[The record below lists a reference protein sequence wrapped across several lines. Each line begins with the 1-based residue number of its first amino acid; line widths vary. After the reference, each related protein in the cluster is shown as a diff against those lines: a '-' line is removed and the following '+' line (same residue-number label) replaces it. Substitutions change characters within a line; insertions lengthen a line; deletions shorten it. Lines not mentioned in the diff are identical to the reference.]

1 VTRALALLFFALP
14 AYAASSRGRV
24 KPPVYDLIAGG
35 EQEYVVAAGDNLW
48 SITGRFTM
56 NRALLES
63 LNGLTNPDLLRPGMR
78 LRVSDRHIV
87 PRRQRDGIV
96 IDVAV
101 RTLYWFEKGTLKA
114 RYPIGVG
121 RTDWETPP
129 GRYRIVGRREDPI
142 WRVPPSIQAEMRA
155 RGEPVT
161 RVVPA
166 GPDNPLGKYWIQL
179 SVPGYGLHGTNAP
192 GSIGKYASHGCMRLL
207 PEHVER
213 LYREAR
219 DGTPVEIVYEPV
231 KLARD
236 ALGTIS
242 LEVHLDVMASKR
254 SELPA
259 VVDFIEAAG
268 LTEAVDVTRVAQT
281 VSRSWGVP
289 EEVTLHPLPAG
300 GPDGPSPAAL
310 GIVPAADAR

>member
-1 VTRALALLFFALP
+1 VTRAFVLVVLAAPLLA
-14 AYAASSRGRV
+14 AASPRGRGTL
-24 KPPVYDLIAGG
+24 PIYDLIAGG
-35 EQEYVVAAGDNLW
+35 EQEYVVAPGDTLW

-56 NRALLES
+56 NRALFES
-63 LNGLTNPDLLRPGMR
+63 WNGGTNPDLLRPGMR

-87 PRRQRDGIV
+87 PRRQANGIV

-101 RTLYWFEKGTLKA
+101 RTLYWFEKGALKA
-114 RYPIGVG
+114 RFPLGVG

-142 WRVPPSIQAEMRA
+142 WHVPPSIQAEMRA
-155 RGEPVT
+155 RGEPVAAI
-161 RVVPA
+161 VPA

-179 SVPGYGLHGTNAP
+179 STPGYGLHGTNAP
-192 GSIGKYASHGCMRLL
+192 ASIGKYTSHGCMRLL

-236 ALGTIS
+236 ALGTIY
-242 LEVHLDVMASKR
+242 LEVHLDVMGRRR

-259 VVDFIEAAG
+259 VVDFIESAG
-268 LTEAVDVTRVAQT
+268 LTEAVDVTRVAEA
-281 VSRSWGVP
+281 VGRAWGIP
-289 EEVTLHPLPAG
+289 EDVTLHPLPAG
-300 GPDGPSPAAL
+300 GPSDVA
-310 GIVPAADAR
+310 PAADAR